1 MKRIVYTLGLALGVS
16 VASYAGVITSA
27 TGNLT
32 GGGQATINFEDGTA
46 FPLGSFSSL
55 PFNFA
60 GNSVTIQT
68 TIAATAPCSV
78 PGGCAQWSTG
88 TNGAIGSGATGYA
101 STLAGKYITT
111 YGGTGGNA
119 FSFTGGTANN
129 VNFTKTLT
137 FTFANSIS
145 DFIISYFG
153 NDGAITP
160 GGAYLNTA
168 NKVTFGTGAGS
179 VTGNLANQR
188 CINGTDCNTAGSGDV
203 GYAGDVTLASFKVVT
218 FTFDGA
224 DQGSNLNGDQVL
236 FDNLRVFNAPGSP
249 TTTTTTTTTT
259 TVPPSGVPEPSTY
272 ALIGAGL
279 VGMAF
284 ARRKK

>member
-27 TGNLT
+27 SGNLT
-32 GGGQATINFEDGTA
+32 GGGQTTINFEDGTA

-60 GNSVTIQT
+60 GNAVTIQT
-68 TIAATAPCSV
+68 TIAATSCGA
-78 PGGCAQWSTG
+78 GANCASYSTG
-88 TNGAIGSGATGYA
+88 TNAAIATGATGYSA
-101 STLAGKYITT
+101 SLFSKYITT
-111 YGGTGGNA
+111 YGGTGGGA
-119 FSFTGGTANN
+119 FSFSGGISQST
-129 VNFTKTLT
+129 NFTKTLT

-153 NDGAITP
+153 SDGAITP
-160 GGAYLNTA
+160 GGAYLSTA
-168 NKVTFGTGAGS
+168 NRVTFGSGAGS
-179 VTGNLANQR
+179 VIANLANQK
-188 CINGTDCNTAGSGDV
+188 CTNGVDCNSTPGGSGNI
-203 GYAGDVTLASFKVVT
+203 GYAGDLALASFNVVT

-224 DQGSNLNGDQVL
+224 DQGSSLNGDQVL
-236 FDNLRVFNAPGSP
+236 FDNLRVFNLAGG
-249 TTTTTTTTTT
+249 TVTTTTTTT
-259 TVPPSGVPEPSTY
+259 TVPPGAIPEPSTY